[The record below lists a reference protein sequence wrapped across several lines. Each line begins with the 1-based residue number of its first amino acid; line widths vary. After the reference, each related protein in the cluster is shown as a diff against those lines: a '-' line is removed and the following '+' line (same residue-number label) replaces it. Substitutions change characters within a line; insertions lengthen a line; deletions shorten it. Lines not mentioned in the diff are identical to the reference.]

1 MRAASPLL
9 PLAAATAFL
18 TRVPV
23 GRFVEVD
30 GRAVARAAPL
40 YPVVGAAVGAL
51 AGAVVDLLAGPLPAW
66 TAATTGVGLAVLLT
80 GGMHLDALADTA
92 DALGGTTRERRLEI
106 MRDHAI
112 GSFGFAALVVVLVLE
127 ISLLAELG
135 ARDLAL
141 VSFTAAGALS
151 RWSALPIALALPYT
165 RDEGQGRS
173 LASGISL
180 VAVLLGL
187 ATAAAIAAIALGSG
201 AAVPLGAAAGV
212 ALVLGLFYRRW
223 LGGVTGDALGAATA
237 LAQTACLIAA
247 YAVA

>member
-23 GRFVEVD
+23 GRFVELD
-30 GRAVARAAPL
+30 GRAVTRAAPL
-40 YPVVGAAVGAL
+40 YPLVGAAIGAL
-51 AGAVVDLLAGPLPAW
+51 AGAVVDVLAGPLPPWA
-66 TAATTGVGLAVLLT
+66 AATTGVALAALLT

-92 DALGGTTRERRLEI
+92 DALGGSTRERRLEI
-106 MRDHAI
+106 MRDPSI
-112 GSFGFAALVVVLVLE
+112 GSFGAAALVLVLVLE
-127 ISLLAELG
+127 ISLLAQLG

-151 RWSALPIALALPYT
+151 RWSALPIAFALPYA

-173 LASGISL
+173 LTTGISL
-180 VAVLLGL
+180 GAVLLGL
-187 ATAAAIAAIALGSG
+187 AVAAAIAAIALSSG
-201 AAVPLGAAAGV
+201 AAAALGAAAGV
-212 ALVLGLFYRRW
+212 ALVMGFFYWRW
-223 LGGVTGDALGAATA
+223 LGGITGDALGAATT
-237 LAQTACLIAA
+237 LAQTACLVAA

>member
-23 GRFVEVD
+23 GRFVELD
-30 GRAVARAAPL
+30 GRAVTRAAPL
-40 YPVVGAAVGAL
+40 YPLVGAAIGAL
-51 AGAVVDLLAGPLPAW
+51 AGGVVDVLAGPLPPWA
-66 TAATTGVGLAVLLT
+66 AATTGVALAALLT

-92 DALGGTTRERRLEI
+92 DALGGSTRERRLEI
-106 MRDHAI
+106 MRDPSI
-112 GSFGFAALVVVLVLE
+112 GSFGAAALVLVLVLE
-127 ISLLAELG
+127 ISLLAQLG

-151 RWSALPIALALPYT
+151 RWSALPIAFALPYA

-173 LASGISL
+173 LTTGISL
-180 VAVLLGL
+180 GAVLLGL
-187 ATAAAIAAIALGSG
+187 AVAAAIAAIALSSG
-201 AAVPLGAAAGV
+201 AAAALGAAAGV
-212 ALVLGLFYRRW
+212 ALVMGFFYRRW
-223 LGGVTGDALGAATA
+223 LGGITGDALGAATT
-237 LAQTACLIAA
+237 LAQTACLVAA